1 MYEYDSA
8 LRSEC
13 AFYIRAAWCVS
24 RALSRG
30 GRESRGITRNSGRA
44 WSQLLAQT
52 DSEGSGSHACGSSA
66 RARTCHLPRS
76 KAQLFSS
83 SWQCRCCLLMLNSP
97 WLPPTAASV
106 LLSCRGGGCLP
117 LNACGPSEE
126 SRFSKSRTLWCSLD
140 WKRDAAA
147 QCHLLHYPKGQLFL

>member
-1 MYEYDSA
+1 MYEYDSD

-13 AFYIRAAWCVS
+13 ALYIRAAWCVS

-30 GRESRGITRNSGRA
+30 EKESRDITQNSGRA

-52 DSEGSGSHACGSSA
+52 DSEGSSSHACGSSA
-66 RARTCHLPRS
+66 RAGTRHLPRS

-83 SWQCRCCLLMLNSP
+83 SWQCRCCLLMPSSL

-117 LNACGPSEE
+117 LNACSPSEE
-126 SRFSKSRTLWCSLD
+126 SRFSKSRMLWCSLD
-140 WKRDAAA
+140 WKCDAAA
-147 QCHLLHYPKGQLFL
+147 SCHLLRYPKSQLFL